1 MLRSD
6 EWVSWIEGKIR
17 CVWIHGVPGAGKT
30 ILASHLIEAVEEL
43 CEAESATPKYA
54 YVYYYCYFGHNQN
67 EAAPFLKWTLNQLC
81 RQADMVPPHLHKLYK
96 HGGEP
101 SLVDLLR
108 SLEAIVEAFDSIYLV
123 LDAID
128 ESTERAELF
137 TVVRDLA
144 TDARFEK
151 VHVIATSREYIDIEK
166 VMYGISAPVSMRNPL
181 LDEDIKL
188 YIQSQLHTH
197 PRLSLWP
204 SHL

>member
-1 MLRSD
+1 M
-6 EWVSWIEGKIR
+6 
-17 CVWIHGVPGAGKT
+17 PGAGKT